1 VAVKNNAILFFL
13 SAILIL
19 HPVLPYIEY
28 YAFKEYIVENLCIN
42 RNNPKSC
49 CEGKCYLEKRIKENN
64 SENQEEKQ
72 NSVAPQLKRI
82 EYNLPEKNNVVL
94 FELDLAVKKG
104 FLIPNYHHIFFQ
116 TVFHPPQA

>member
-1 VAVKNNAILFFL
+1 
-13 SAILIL
+13 
-19 HPVLPYIEY
+19 VLPYIEY

-94 FELDLAVKKG
+94 FEFDVAVKKG
-104 FLIPNYHHIFFQ
+104 FLVSNYHHIFCQ